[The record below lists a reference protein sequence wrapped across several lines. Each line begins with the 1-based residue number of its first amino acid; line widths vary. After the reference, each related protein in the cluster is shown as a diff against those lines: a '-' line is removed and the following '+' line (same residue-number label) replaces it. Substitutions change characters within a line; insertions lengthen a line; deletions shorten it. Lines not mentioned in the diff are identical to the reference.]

1 MQYTLTNPIKNIF
14 SGSWNRYLVLI
25 LVGMFIA
32 YSFFIAR
39 SVVAINQRKTLYSEI
54 RVSEAKVSD
63 LEINY
68 FNLVSSVDI
77 QKATDLGFVES
88 KTPTFAYT
96 HPDAET
102 VAVGN

>member
-1 MQYTLTNPIKNIF
+1 MQHIITNPIKNIF
-14 SGSWNRYLVLI
+14 SGSWNRYLLFV
-25 LVGMFIA
+25 LVGMFIL

-39 SVVAINQRKTLYSEI
+39 SVVAINQRKALYSEI
-54 RVSEAKVSD
+54 RTSQGKVSD

-68 FNLVSSVDI
+68 FNLASSIDM
-77 QKATDLGFVES
+77 QKAKDLGFVDS

-102 VAVGN
+102 VALVR

>member
-1 MQYTLTNPIKNIF
+1 MQHIITNPIKNIF
-14 SGSWNRYLVLI
+14 SGSWNRYLLVA
-25 LVGMFIA
+25 LVGMFGV

-54 RVSEAKVSD
+54 RVSQAKVSD

-68 FNLVSSVDI
+68 FNLASSIDI
-77 QKATDLGFVES
+77 QKASALGFVES

-102 VAVGN
+102 VALVR

>member
-1 MQYTLTNPIKNIF
+1 MQHIITNPIKNIF
-14 SGSWNRYLVLI
+14 SGSWNRYLLLA
-25 LVGMFIA
+25 LVGMFVL

-54 RVSEAKVSD
+54 RISQAKVSD

-68 FNLVSSVDI
+68 FNLASSIDI
-77 QKATDLGFVES
+77 QKASALGFVES

-102 VAVGN
+102 VALVR